1 MSYQHLNSG
10 LLLPT
15 KPHRQRAR
23 WLILAWLGGLVL
35 VLLSGLLQTAI
46 GYVVI
51 LGACVFLGV
60 VLGAPAGDTEG
71 LKEHRQ

>member
-60 VLGAPAGDTEG
+60 VLGAPARYTEG